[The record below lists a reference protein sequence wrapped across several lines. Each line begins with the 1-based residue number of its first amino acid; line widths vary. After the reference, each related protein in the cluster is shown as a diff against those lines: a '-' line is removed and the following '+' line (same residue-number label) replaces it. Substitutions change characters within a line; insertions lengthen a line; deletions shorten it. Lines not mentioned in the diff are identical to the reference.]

1 MALICIRQPG
11 YLPYTGF
18 FKKIQSS
25 DVFVLLDDVQF
36 EKNDWDNRNKIRTSE
51 GDMWL
56 TVPVLHKFGEKL
68 NEIKISKN
76 EDWNKKHLK
85 AIQIN
90 YQKAPFFEKYWK
102 DIKDIIDQDW
112 EKLIELNLALIQY
125 FNSKLKITNKMIKS
139 SDLKIN
145 VQGSE
150 KLLKICQI
158 LNADTYLSGELGKN
172 YLKEEIFHDSDIK
185 IIYEKFIHPKYS
197 QVYKPFIPNL
207 SVIDLLFNEGDNA
220 SDIIQKSQNLEL

>member
-1 MALICIRQPG
+1 MVLVCIRQPG

-25 DVFVLLDDVQF
+25 DIFVLLDDVQF

-56 TVPVLHKFGEKL
+56 TVPVIHKFGEKL

-76 EDWNKKHLK
+76 QDWNKKHLK

-90 YQKAPFFEKYWK
+90 YQKASFFEKYWNE
-102 DIKDIIDQDW
+102 IKDIIDQDW
-112 EKLIELNLALIQY
+112 EKLIDLNLALIQY
-125 FNSKLKITNKMIKS
+125 FNSKLKITNKMIRS

-145 VQGSE
+145 DQGSE
-150 KLLKICQI
+150 KLLKICKT
-158 LNADTYLSGELGKN
+158 LNADIYLSGELGKK
-172 YLKEEIFHDSDIK
+172 YLNEDIFHDSGIK
-185 IIYEKFIHPKYS
+185 IMYEKFIHPEYS

-207 SVIDLLFNEGDNA
+207 SVMDLLFNEGDNA
-220 SDIIQKSQNLEL
+220 SEIIQKSQNL